1 MSQDYVV
8 LKCEFCVNLPSFRN
22 ISDRIVCE
30 EHEFTTSF
38 TGDSSTMV
46 DEDFIMVEQF
56 EDLGKIEKEQEKDAS
71 SKFIDDLIDELMSEF
86 AFESIEEYLGDFEY
100 MADLSPPPK
109 FLLDP
114 TRSKVFF

>member
-1 MSQDYVV
+1 MNQDYVV
-8 LKCEFCVNLPSFRN
+8 LKCEFCDNLPSFRN

-38 TGDSSTMV
+38 PGESSNMV

-56 EDLGKIEKEQEKDAS
+56 EELGEIEKEQEEDNPS
-71 SKFIDDLIDELMSEF
+71 GLIDDLIDELMSEF
-86 AFESIEEYLGDFEY
+86 AFESIEEYSEDFEY
-100 MADLSPPPK
+100 MGDLSPPPN

-114 TRSKVFF
+114 IISKVFF